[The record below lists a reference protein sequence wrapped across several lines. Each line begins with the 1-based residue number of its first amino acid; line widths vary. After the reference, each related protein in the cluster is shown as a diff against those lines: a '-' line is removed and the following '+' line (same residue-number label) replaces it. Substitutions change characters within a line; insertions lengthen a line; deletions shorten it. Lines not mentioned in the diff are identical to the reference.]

1 MVRRAL
7 SLVIMIDA
15 DVRVVFRKYD
25 GSLHW
30 HNTMK
35 RLGEDRHGVWLGAP
49 AGTIARKGEHGPP
62 VTSEHAQVGLIQP
75 DAWWTAGFNAAPRST
90 EIYVDVTTPPVW
102 TSPNEVTMVDL
113 DLDVLRFRE
122 DRSVLIVD
130 QDEFAEHQIRYAY
143 PPDIVAAAEKAAA
156 WLHGVLGDGTEPFAT
171 EYRTWLAM
179 VS

>member
-1 MVRRAL
+1 VT
-7 SLVIMIDA
+7 DA
-15 DVRVVFRKYD
+15 DIRVVYTKYD

-30 HNTMK
+30 HQRMR
-35 RLGEDRHGVWLGAP
+35 RLGEDRHGIWLGAP
-49 AGTIARKGEHGPP
+49 PGTVARKGEDGPP
-62 VTSEHAQVGLIQP
+62 VIFDYAHVGLLP
-75 DAWWTAGFNAAPRST
+75 RDGWWTASFNDPPRRT

-113 DLDVLRFRE
+113 DLDVLRFRP
-122 DRSVLIVD
+122 DQSVLIVD
-130 QDEFAEHQIRYAY
+130 QDEFAEHQVRYAY
-143 PPDIVAAAEKAAA
+143 PPDVIAAAEKAAA